1 MDERLKHELEAHSEK
16 TSLEKLQS
24 QGKKRLRVIKAG
36 AIVEMIEEA
45 VQRALRSSDTI
56 SPEEAERLIAESRTH
71 FRSALKSGQRAA
83 NPADASDTELDRLRA
98 ENDKLRANL
107 DQGEANPA
115 ADDGLSSQLLMHMMK
130 EIASIKA
137 NSSQQAGEAGGDAMS
152 AAIDKMAS
160 SMNDRLEQLGKKMGI
175 SSAVDAA
182 DINFEALFD
191 DMEVRQTT
199 GSGIAANL
207 ARLKKLKGGG
217 D

>member
-1 MDERLKHELEAHSEK
+1 M
-16 TSLEKLQS
+16 
-24 QGKKRLRVIKAG
+24 
-36 AIVEMIEEA
+36 
-45 VQRALRSSDTI
+45 
-56 SPEEAERLIAESRTH
+56 
-71 FRSALKSGQRAA
+71 
-83 NPADASDTELDRLRA
+83 SDTELDRLRA

-107 DQGEANPA
+107 DQGEAKPA

-137 NSSQQAGEAGGDAMS
+137 DSSQQAGEAGGDAMS

-182 DINFEALFD
+182 DVNFEALFDDMDDPDMESNID